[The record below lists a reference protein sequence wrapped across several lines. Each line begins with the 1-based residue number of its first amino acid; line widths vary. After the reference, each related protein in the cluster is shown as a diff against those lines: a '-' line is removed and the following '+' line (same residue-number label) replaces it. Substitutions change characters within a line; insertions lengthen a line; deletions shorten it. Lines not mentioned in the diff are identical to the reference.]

1 MHAPDPTR
9 ESVAD
14 QSPWNDRVL
23 IAAVIVTMFLSL
35 LGYMRG

>member
-1 MHAPDPTR
+1 MHAPDPPR
-9 ESVAD
+9 ESVAN

-23 IAAVIVTMFLSL
+23 MVAVIVTMLLSL